1 MRDRY
6 NDTMFIILLYNYS
19 LVRTATLPALGSLI
33 TDCSVKEVH
42 DKAYMQLQ
50 SFLSDSSS
58 KDNHAMLRQLV
69 VTLGHIVNA
78 CDVWF
83 REEG

>member
-1 MRDRY
+1 M
-6 NDTMFIILLYNYS
+6 
-19 LVRTATLPALGSLI
+19 GSLI

-50 SFLSDSSS
+50 SFLSDTSS

-69 VTLGHIVNA
+69 VTLGQIVNT
-78 CDVWF
+78 CESWF
-83 REEG
+83 REEGKLMENI